1 MTVEEAVRELS
12 ILIKARYPIIYIVS
26 PEEERVEAALREA
39 AGDGR
44 PIIPWSITLPFS
56 GQKPQGA
63 KFDPFAEVSE
73 AMAALDRIEQEA
85 IRDRDSPA
93 IYLLK
98 DFDQFMDDPAI
109 VRKLRELAM
118 LLKRTKKTLVILS
131 PVLRLPPHLEKDITV
146 FDFPLPSIEELR
158 QILER
163 LVRAVQ
169 RNPNVVIDLNEP
181 DKEALVKAALGLT
194 ASEAENVFAKALVKN
209 RRLDAMNVEEVLSE
223 KKQIIRKTG
232 LLEFFPAEETLSDV
246 GGLDLLKAWIRKRKK
261 AFSERARRFGLPEP
275 KGVLLLGVPGCGKS
289 LCAKVVAKTWGLPLL
304 RFDVGRVFGRYVGES
319 EENMRKA
326 LRTAETLSPCV
337 LWIDEVEKAFSGTGG
352 TEDAGTA
359 ARVFGTF
366 LTWLQEKRAPVFVV
380 ATANDIS
387 ALPPEL
393 LRKGRLDEV
402 FFVDLPSKEERREIF
417 AIHLRKRGRNPKEFD
432 LDLLAE
438 RSKGFSGAEIEAVV
452 IGALYDA
459 FDEERDLSTEDLL
472 RNIEQTVPLS
482 QTMREEIE
490 ALREWA
496 RMRARPASSKPPEP
510 LEDLPPLG
518 WPEPAGRK
526 G

>member
-1 MTVEEAVRELS
+1 MTAEEAVRELS

-26 PEEERVEAALREA
+26 PEEERVEAALKEA
-39 AGDGR
+39 GEGR

-63 KFDPFAEVSE
+63 RFDPLAEISE
-73 AMAALDRIEQEA
+73 AMAALQRIEQEA
-85 IRDRDSPA
+85 ARERESPA

-146 FDFPLPSIEELR
+146 FDFPLPSLEELR

-169 RNPNVVIDLNEP
+169 GNPNVVVDLNEP
-181 DKEALVKAALGLT
+181 EKEALVKAALGLT
-194 ASEAENVFAKALVKN
+194 AAEAENVFAKALVKN
-209 RRLDAMNVEEVLSE
+209 RRLDAMDVEEILSE
-223 KKQIIRKTG
+223 KKQIIRKSG
-232 LLEFFPAEETLSDV
+232 ILDFFPAEETLSDV
-246 GGLDLLKAWIRKRKK
+246 GGLDLLKEWIRKRKK
-261 AFSERARRFGLPEP
+261 AFSERARKFGLPEP
-275 KGVLLLGVPGCGKS
+275 RGVLLLGVPGCGKS

-319 EENMRKA
+319 EENMRRA
-326 LRTAETLSPCV
+326 LRTAEVLAPCV
-337 LWIDEVEKAFSGTGG
+337 LWIDEVEKAFSGVGG

-380 ATANDIS
+380 ATANEIR

-393 LRKGRLDEV
+393 LRKGRLDEI
-402 FFVDLPSKEERREIF
+402 FFVDLPSREERREIF
-417 AIHLRKRGRNPKEFD
+417 AIHLRKRGRDPGRFD

-438 RSKGFSGAEIEAVV
+438 RSRGFSGAEIEAVV
-452 IGALYDA
+452 VGALYDA
-459 FDEERDLSTEDLL
+459 FDEEREVETEDLL
-472 RNIEQTVPLS
+472 RNVEQTVPLS

-490 ALREWA
+490 ALRSWA

-510 LEDLPPLG
+510 IGEEE
-518 WPEPAGRK
+518 EPF
-526 G
+526 